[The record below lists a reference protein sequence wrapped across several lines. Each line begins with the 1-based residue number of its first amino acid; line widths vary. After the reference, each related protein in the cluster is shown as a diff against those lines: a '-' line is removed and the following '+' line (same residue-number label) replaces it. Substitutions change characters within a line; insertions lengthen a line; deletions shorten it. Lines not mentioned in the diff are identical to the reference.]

1 MNERERESSFLMI
14 KERLVEV
21 EVGKLSIS
29 YIHSW
34 NSRKGVVPTKDQFD
48 RMHT

>member
-1 MNERERESSFLMI
+1 MI

-21 EVGKLSIS
+21 EVGKLSVS
-29 YIHSW
+29 YIHLW
-34 NSRKGVVPTKDQFD
+34 NSHKGIVPTKDQID